1 LHKFS
6 LTTSNIGQVDQH
18 HHTDLIIEY
27 SFEDHREKP
36 LSTKLE
42 EVRQAIDIDKED
54 WVQFVRVEDASTHK
68 LMQDDFEN
76 LPEVQFPV
84 AVKWV
89 WFQKSDLA
97 KPSRRRRIRFYWKGL
112 VDNSYLRAILL
123 RMKSRL
129 SILSRRAD
137 ALVHDMVGDEER
149 MGTKSRRGVDRSFS
163 CSLDDENDLDIGMAK
178 DTLRGL
184 EALLAHRFE
193 HKSGKPVRTDE
204 LFQMAGCPFDDFLE
218 IYIRDRNCALK
229 EDGRHQ
235 RRETVEVMVR
245 AIDMIEVMCGYL
257 ESRID
262 ANDQMLFKVFL
273 FVVNIVSC
281 VSQFVY
287 EWYIMPHIEALT
299 DNMGLD

>member
-1 LHKFS
+1 
-6 LTTSNIGQVDQH
+6 
-18 HHTDLIIEY
+18 
-27 SFEDHREKP
+27 
-36 LSTKLE
+36 
-42 EVRQAIDIDKED
+42 
-54 WVQFVRVEDASTHK
+54 
-68 LMQDDFEN
+68 
-76 LPEVQFPV
+76 
-84 AVKWV
+84 
-89 WFQKSDLA
+89 
-97 KPSRRRRIRFYWKGL
+97 
-112 VDNSYLRAILL
+112 
-123 RMKSRL
+123 MKSRL

-137 ALVHDMVGDEER
+137 ALVHDMVEDEER

-163 CSLDDENDLDIGMAK
+163 VDHFSTSVDDENDTDIGMAK

-184 EALLAHRFE
+184 EALLAHRFK

-218 IYIRDRNCALK
+218 IYLRDRDCALK
-229 EDGRHQ
+229 EDGRHT
-235 RRETVEVMVR
+235 RRETVEVTVR